1 MTVENQPIT
10 MDQGYDVID
19 LNSDRVF
26 VPDALGASGGVSGGG
41 LWRAMLSH
49 DRWSAVAFVLLSVA
63 FFESPKAG
71 GKRLI
76 RCHDRSLFTE
86 SWSLC

>member
-10 MDQGYDVID
+10 MDQGYGVID
-19 LNSDRVF
+19 LNSERIF
-26 VPDALGASGGVSGGG
+26 VPDAPSAGGGVSGGG

-49 DRWSAVAFVLLSVA
+49 GRRSAVAFVLLSVA
-63 FFESPKAG
+63 CYESPEAG

-76 RCHDRSLFTE
+76 RCHGRSLFTG